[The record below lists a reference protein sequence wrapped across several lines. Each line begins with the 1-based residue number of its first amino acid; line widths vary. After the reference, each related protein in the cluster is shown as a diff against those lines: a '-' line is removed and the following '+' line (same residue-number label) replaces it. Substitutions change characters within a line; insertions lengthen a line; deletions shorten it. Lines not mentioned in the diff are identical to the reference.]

1 MRGGVSGAISRA
13 KVGLV
18 RPASLLWL
26 VLHDVRVK
34 ARGREAGRW
43 GRIIA
48 IGLLAIL
55 PVVGG
60 AAMAWRVR
68 GAPMLPVGAL
78 GYVAAAAAGLLLVML
93 SSAYAHVLR
102 LGRDR
107 GELELLLTAP
117 LPVAR
122 VVAARVAGV
131 QAVVALPFL
140 LLTAPFFIVS
150 AVLGHPG
157 WAAGPLV
164 AVSLALVATALALT
178 IATGLERLLGPARAK
193 LLAQIAGVCLAA
205 AVFGLGQAPNFA
217 PVWFDATL
225 ARLSQRPPAP
235 FDWPAQAAFGQL
247 LPLIAVL
254 AGGITA
260 AVLSARLAAGRLEAA
275 PVDPVVAPPA
285 PRRTRRVRFGG
296 GPVAVL
302 YGKELKLLGRDPEL
316 VSQIGQQL
324 VFMVPILALIFTDGQ
339 VTPARLAAAGVFL
352 GGALSSSLAWLVL
365 CAEDALDLIASAP
378 LRPGVAVR
386 AKLAA
391 ALTPPLLLVL
401 LLAVLVVTRSPAAAA
416 VMLPM
421 ALIAGLASA
430 AMQAWT
436 QPPARRSAFRK
447 RYRSSLLMAVGEFV
461 LLGAL
466 AGATR
471 LLLIPS
477 WWTLAALAVPVLL
490 LAGVWWFR
498 PRRAE

>member
-1 MRGGVSGAISRA
+1 MIALA
-13 KVGLV
+13 
-18 RPASLLWL
+18 RPGSLPWL

-34 ARGREAGRW
+34 ARGREGRW

-48 IGLLAIL
+48 MLLLALL
-55 PVVGG
+55 PIVGG

-68 GAPMLPVGAL
+68 GGADLPLAALGSVGAVLL
-78 GYVAAAAAGLLLVML
+78 GMVLVMV

-140 LLTAPFFIVS
+140 LLTAPFFFFS
-150 AVLGHPG
+150 AAFGHVT
-157 WAAGPLV
+157 WVAGPLV
-164 AVSLALVATALALT
+164 VVSVALVATALALT
-178 IATGLERLLGPARAK
+178 IATLLDRLLGPKLAK
-193 LLAQIAGVCLAA
+193 LVAQVTGVGLAA
-205 AVFGLGQAPNFA
+205 AVFALGQAPNFA
-217 PVWFDATL
+217 PKWFDAQL
-225 ARLSQRPPAP
+225 AYFSQRPPAP
-235 FDWPAQAAFGQL
+235 LDWPAQAVFGQP
-247 LPLIAVL
+247 LPLITVL
-254 AGGITA
+254 GLA
-260 AVLSARLAAGRLEAA
+260 LAASQCSAWLAASRMEAA
-275 PVDPVVAPPA
+275 PADPTAAPHV
-285 PRRTRRVRFGG
+285 PRRGRAVRFGG
-296 GPVAVL
+296 SATAVL
-302 YGKELKLLGRDPEL
+302 FGKELKLLGRDPEL
-316 VSQIGQQL
+316 ISQIGQQL

-352 GGALSSSLAWLVL
+352 AGALSSSLAWLVL
-365 CAEDALDLIASAP
+365 CAEDAPDLIAAAP
-378 LRPGVAVR
+378 LRPGVAIR

-391 ALTPPLLLVL
+391 ALTPPLLMVSVL
-401 LLAVLVVTRSPAAAA
+401 ALVVLPKSPVAVA

-421 ALIAGLASA
+421 ALVAGLASA

-461 LLGAL
+461 LLGSL

-471 LLLIPS
+471 LILTGS
-477 WWTLAALAVPVLL
+477 WWTLAVLAVPALM

-498 PRRAE
+498 PKPAE